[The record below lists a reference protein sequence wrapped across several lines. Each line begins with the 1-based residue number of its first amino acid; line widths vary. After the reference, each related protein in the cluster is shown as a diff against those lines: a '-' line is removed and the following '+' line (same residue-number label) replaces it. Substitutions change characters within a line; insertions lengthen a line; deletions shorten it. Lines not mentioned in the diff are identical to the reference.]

1 MDIVPGH
8 RFADSDIFCGKF
20 FCGRSFQ
27 YTHNQ
32 KTKIIDMLSAE
43 KENEPELKKSRF
55 IPVVVILFLM
65 FTLWELFSGIQ
76 NVRFYYDSRF
86 VFPVKIMYWGNILL
100 PVVTL
105 GWAALWM
112 LKKKKIAF
120 QKLIDGL
127 LICSVLHA
135 FLVSKRT
142 CSYQSILFA
151 FTWWNTESISGICI
165 D

>member
-8 RFADSDIFCGKF
+8 RFADSDIFVVSF
-20 FCGRSFQ
+20 FVVGVFNTR
-27 YTHNQ
+27 TIK

-86 VFPVKIMYWGNILL
+86 VFPVKSCIGEIFCSLL
-100 PVVTL
+100 
-105 GWAALWM
+105 
-112 LKKKKIAF
+112 
-120 QKLIDGL
+120 
-127 LICSVLHA
+127 LH
-135 FLVSKRT
+135 
-142 CSYQSILFA
+142 
-151 FTWWNTESISGICI
+151 
-165 D
+165 

>member
-1 MDIVPGH
+1 MVG
-8 RFADSDIFCGKF
+8 IFNT
-20 FCGRSFQ
+20 R
-27 YTHNQ
+27 TIQ

-86 VFPVKIMYWGNILL
+86 VFPVKSCIGEIFAPCCYIRLGGIMDVEKEKNC
-100 PVVTL
+100 
-105 GWAALWM
+105 
-112 LKKKKIAF
+112 F
-120 QKLIDGL
+120 
-127 LICSVLHA
+127 
-135 FLVSKRT
+135 SKV
-142 CSYQSILFA
+142 
-151 FTWWNTESISGICI
+151 

>member
-1 MDIVPGH
+1 
-8 RFADSDIFCGKF
+8 
-20 FCGRSFQ
+20 
-27 YTHNQ
+27 
-32 KTKIIDMLSAE
+32 MLSAE

-105 GWAALWM
+105 GLGGIM
-112 LKKKKIAF
+112 DVEKEKNCF
-120 QKLIDGL
+120 
-127 LICSVLHA
+127 
-135 FLVSKRT
+135 SKV
-142 CSYQSILFA
+142 
-151 FTWWNTESISGICI
+151 

>member
-1 MDIVPGH
+1 
-8 RFADSDIFCGKF
+8 
-20 FCGRSFQ
+20 
-27 YTHNQ
+27 
-32 KTKIIDMLSAE
+32 
-43 KENEPELKKSRF
+43 
-55 IPVVVILFLM
+55 M

-86 VFPVKIMYWGNILL
+86 VFPGENHVLGEIFLL

-127 LICSVLHA
+127 LICSVLHV
-135 FLVSKRT
+135 FLAASVPALTNQLLS
-142 CSYQSILFA
+142 A